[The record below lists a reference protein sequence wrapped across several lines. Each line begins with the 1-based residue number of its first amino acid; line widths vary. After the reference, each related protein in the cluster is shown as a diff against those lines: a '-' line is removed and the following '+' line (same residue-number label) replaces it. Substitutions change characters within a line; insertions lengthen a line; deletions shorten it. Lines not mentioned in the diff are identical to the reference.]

1 LQYYIIGKE
10 VSIMTQQEFI
20 KLEARALSIVNNKD
34 CMMVWKAV
42 ECGALDTLRDFAEA
56 RNYDVSLN
64 ELVDVLWFTI
74 CSRDKTLEE
83 RDIPI
88 AS

>member
-1 LQYYIIGKE
+1 
-10 VSIMTQQEFI
+10 MTQQEFI
-20 KLEARALSIVNNKD
+20 RLEAKALSIVNNKD

-42 ECGALDTLRDFAEA
+42 ECGALDTLRIYAEA
-56 RNYDVSLN
+56 RNYEVELN

-74 CSRDKTLEE
+74 CSRDRSLEE